1 MTKKRKPA
9 RKRNMWPF
17 AAKGVKDTT
26 PARGGIAAHTKSGKK
41 PTSAGAQ
48 YKGYSIRL
56 LEDGSYV
63 IPKIDPDTQFEDLK
77 QAKRFVDSETKARRN
92 NPSWRAYVG
101 GRFVGTAYGATK
113 KEALARFADPSDRY
127 ASSIVLK
134 SSSREVPE
142 PGETPAQT
150 RRRYASNPG
159 KNRKSKRNPSA
170 QSAEAYQDFHGRPS
184 EETVT
189 VETKVHYHKHLSAC
203 GELRKLVIQ
212 VPGKLFK
219 VNLAGFKKALLCENE
234 QHNQL
239 FIEGGDQAVDVKRFG
254 IKTPH
259 EVETLGDVRNI
270 EYFTTKDHLGSD
282 GGEALYVHAFKKPYP
297 VLIYHALD
305 KQLTF
310 AGGKYK
316 VLPEGIEG

>member
-1 MTKKRKPA
+1 MKRKVNNPA
-9 RKRNMWPF
+9 AVAACKPKRN
-17 AAKGVKDTT
+17 K
-26 PARGGIAAHTKSGKK
+26 PAVSGALYKSF
-41 PTSAGAQ
+41 PITLND
-48 YKGYSIRL
+48 YGYYI
-56 LEDGSYV
+56 V
-63 IPKIDPDTQFEDLK
+63 AKIDRDSWFDTIPE
-77 QAKRFVDSETKARRN
+77 AKKHID
-92 NPSWRAYVG
+92 WWI
-101 GRFVGTAYGATK
+101 GR
-113 KEALARFADPSDRY
+113 
-127 ASSIVLK
+127 
-134 SSSREVPE
+134 
-142 PGETPAQT
+142 
-150 RRRYASNPG
+150 
-159 KNRKSKRNPSA
+159 KRNPSDAYAAGVAAMKAAAARHGTTNLTPSIA
-170 QSAEAYQDFHGRPS
+170 QREEWRHAWGDFMKGWKAEAKRPNPATEAAEAYQDFHGRPS

-219 VNLAGFKKALLCENE
+219 VTVAGFKKALLCENE
-234 QHNQL
+234 AHNQL

-270 EYFTTKDHLGSD
+270 EYFTTKDHLGKD
-282 GGEALYVHAFKKPYP
+282 GGEALYVHAFQKPYP